1 MNLVPR
7 PHQTLMRDFMVNH
20 ERAGVFASMGLSKTA
35 ATLAAMQDLM
45 ADGAC
50 RRALV
55 VAPLRVA
62 RLTWPN
68 EIRKW
73 DQFRGLERSI
83 QFINYESLHKV
94 GDVSRFDLV
103 VFDELTK
110 AKNPSSKRINALRPL
125 LLPSIRRWGLT
136 GTPRPNSLLELFAQV
151 RLLDDGKRL
160 GRSYSLFQQAWFT
173 SDYMGYNWTPRE
185 GAEKAIYEKIRDLT
199 ITLRAE
205 DYSDVADT
213 VVEDIEVALPDSAR
227 GIYGELERELL
238 AYVERREVVAVNAAV
253 LVNKL
258 LQVCGGAIYDAERSV
273 LPIHDAKIKALQ
285 ACLKKLG
292 KERAIIFCNFIH
304 ERERICAAVPDA
316 VNASEFDGDIEDAW
330 NSGQIRWLVAD
341 PRSMGHGL
349 NLQVGGRNVVWFS
362 PTHSRELYDQANARV
377 ARSGQSGV
385 PQVFRLLCMGTI
397 DDAVVETLRERGD
410 AQSEMLSIL
419 SNFKQ
424 LKIA

>member
-7 PHQTLMRDFMVNH
+7 PHQSLIRDFMLSR
-20 ERAGVFASMGLSKTA
+20 ERAGQFVCPGLGKTA

-73 DQFRGLERSI
+73 DQFRGLERNI

-125 LLPSIRRWGLT
+125 LLPATRRWGLT

-160 GRSYSLFQQAWFT
+160 GRSYSMFQQAWFT

-185 GAEKAIYEKIRDLT
+185 GAEEAIYEKIRDLT
-199 ITLRAE
+199 ITLRAK

-273 LPIHDAKIKALQ
+273 LLIHDAKIKALQ

-330 NSGQIRWLVAD
+330 NSGRIRWLVAD

-349 NLQVGGRNVVWFS
+349 NLQMGGRNVVWFS

>member
-1 MNLVPR
+1 MILNPQ
-7 PHQTLMRDFMVNH
+7 PHQTQMRDFMRDNA
-20 ERAGVFASMGLSKTA
+20 RAGVFAAMGLRKTSS
-35 ATLAAMQDLM
+35 TLLAMQDLM

-73 DQFRGLERSI
+73 DCFRGMERNI
-83 QFINYESLHKV
+83 KVINYESLHKV
-94 GDVSRFDLV
+94 GDLRGTDLV

-110 AKNPSSKRINALRPL
+110 AKNPTSKRINALRPL
-125 LLPSIRRWGLT
+125 LRPDMRRWGLT
-136 GTPRPNSLLELFAQV
+136 GTPRPNSLLELFAQI
-151 RLLDDGKRL
+151 RLLDDGQRL
-160 GRSYSLFQQAWFT
+160 GRSYSQFQQTWFT

-185 GAEKAIYEKIRDLT
+185 GAKEAIYEKIRDLT

-213 VVEDIEVALPDSAR
+213 VVEDIEVALPESAR
-227 GIYGELERELL
+227 GVYNELEKELL
-238 AYVERREVVAVNAAV
+238 AYIEKREVVAVNAAV

-273 LPIHDAKIKALQ
+273 LPVHNAKLKALE
-285 ACLKKLG
+285 KLTHG
-292 KERAIIFCNFIH
+292 LGRERAIIFCNFIH
-304 ERERICAAVPDA
+304 ERERICKAIPGAIDAAKFA
-316 VNASEFDGDIEDAW
+316 GDIEDAW
-330 NSGQIRWLVAD
+330 NSGRIDFLVAD

-349 NLQVGGRNVVWFS
+349 NLQGGGRTVIWFS

-377 ARSGQSGV
+377 ARSGQKEV
-385 PQVFRLLCMGTI
+385 PQVFRLICPGTV

-410 AQSEMLSIL
+410 AQNEMLSIL
-419 SNFKQ
+419 SNLKQ
-424 LKIA
+424 LRAA

>member
-1 MNLVPR
+1 
-7 PHQTLMRDFMVNH
+7 MRDFMVNH

-73 DQFRGLERSI
+73 DQFQGLERSI

-160 GRSYSLFQQAWFT
+160 GRSYSMFQQAWFT

-185 GAEKAIYEKIRDLT
+185 GAEEAIYEKIRDLT
-199 ITLRAE
+199 ITLRAK

-213 VVEDIEVALPDSAR
+213 VVEDIEVALPDSAW

-273 LPIHDAKIKALQ
+273 LPIHDAKTKALQ

-304 ERERICAAVPDA
+304 ERERICAAVPGAVDA
-316 VNASEFDGDIEDAW
+316 SKFDGDIEDAW
-330 NSGQIRWLVAD
+330 NSGRIRWLVAD

-385 PQVFRLLCMGTI
+385 PQVFRLICTGTI

-424 LKIA
+424 LKTA

>member
-1 MNLVPR
+1 MLSR
-7 PHQTLMRDFMVNH
+7 
-20 ERAGVFASMGLSKTA
+20 ERAGQFVCPGLGKTA

-73 DQFRGLERSI
+73 DQFRGLERNI

-125 LLPSIRRWGLT
+125 LLPATRRWGLT

-160 GRSYSLFQQAWFT
+160 GRSYSMFQQAWFT

-185 GAEKAIYEKIRDLT
+185 GAEEAIYEKIRDLT
-199 ITLRAE
+199 ITLRAK

-273 LPIHDAKIKALQ
+273 LLIHDAKIKALQ

-330 NSGQIRWLVAD
+330 NSGRIRWLVAD

-349 NLQVGGRNVVWFS
+349 NLQMGGRNVVWFS

>member
-1 MNLVPR
+1 MLSR
-7 PHQTLMRDFMVNH
+7 
-20 ERAGVFASMGLSKTA
+20 ERAAQFVSPGLGKTA

-50 RRALV
+50 RQALV

-73 DQFRGLERSI
+73 DQLRGMERSI
-83 QFINYESLHKV
+83 KFINYESLHKV
-94 GDVSRFDLV
+94 GDLSKIDLV

-110 AKNPSSKRINALRPL
+110 AKNPFSKRINALRPL
-125 LLPSIRRWGLT
+125 LRPDIRRWGLT

-151 RLLDDGKRL
+151 RLLDDGERL
-160 GRSYSLFQQAWFT
+160 GRSYSHFQQTWFT

-185 GAEKAIYEKIRDLT
+185 GAEEAIYSKIKDLT

-213 VVEDIEVALPDSAR
+213 VVEDIEVALPESAKAV
-227 GIYGELERELL
+227 YAELEKELL
-238 AYVERREVVAVNAAV
+238 AYVENREIVAVNAAV

-258 LQVCGGAIYDAERSV
+258 LQVCGGAIYDTERSV
-273 LPIHDAKIKALQ
+273 LAIHDAKIQALQ
-285 ACLKKLG
+285 GCLKKLG
-292 KERAIIFCNFIH
+292 KERAIIFCNYIH
-304 ERERICAAVPDA
+304 ERDRICAAVPGT

-330 NSGQIRWLVAD
+330 NSGRIRWLVAD

-349 NLQVGGRNVVWFS
+349 NLQVGGRNVIWYS

-377 ARSGQSGV
+377 ARSGQTEV
-385 PQVFRLLCMGTI
+385 PQVFRLLCPGTI
-397 DDAVVETLRERGD
+397 DDAVVETLRDRGE

-424 LKIA
+424 LKAA